1 MPSTVKDI
9 EGGKELQAEATEV
22 GNGAKAQR
30 WEMEAQRWEMEA
42 MGSAPGGLAPHITCV
57 KTLSGRVTES
67 PG

>member
-9 EGGKELQAEATEV
+9 EGGKELQAEATV
-22 GNGAKAQR
+22 GAK
-30 WEMEAQRWEMEA
+30 AQRWEMEA
-42 MGSAPGGLAPHITCV
+42 MGSAPGGLAPHIECV